1 MKVLLTG
8 ASGFLGRHVIQKLS
22 QENVNI
28 VAIIRRTSRIDHLK
42 SYPIKFIEGDI
53 RDEACLDKAMKGVDV
68 VIHAVTTK
76 MGRWEDFYAEN
87 VESTERLLQLSMKSK
102 VKRFIFISSIDV
114 YDHTHAKNGSVLTE
128 DSPEDPNPPNPYSR
142 SKIEAE
148 ALVEQYCK
156 QHNVPTVIIR
166 PGCIYGIGGNW
177 YPARLGFTAGANRYA
192 LLGNGKSAVPL
203 SHASSVVDLI
213 WRSIQNEKAI
223 GKSYN
228 ILEDTVITRL
238 EFLKLAKSILFPN
251 LKIVRVPLMVAR
263 PLAFTMRSLLK
274 MIGRTPPTRLHPKYM
289 RLFARSIFY
298 ANDRAKE
305 DLGWKPVR
313 DIRETMEEMLRWHRT
328 QKDKPRSEMLI
339 PELPIRIRGDGR
351 LNVGLIGCG
360 AFANMH
366 LTILDR
372 ISQGVVTAV
381 CDPNLEAA
389 QSIARTFQIRRVYV
403 SLTQML
409 DKEKID
415 VIHVISPTQTH
426 ADLSIQAMKKRCH
439 VLVEKPMAINA
450 KEARDMLQV
459 AEKQGV
465 KLCVEHTLLY
475 HPTMIQARRMIQQ
488 GLLGEIVQ
496 VEGWFGP
503 SFSSNVG
510 SPFLRYEAKDAW
522 VYGLPGSLFQDFMP
536 HPLSVVL
543 DVMGSVND
551 VVVRAR
557 YNKIVPH
564 MKVDEL
570 RIILENESILGTLSL
585 SFGATPRHSFLNIYG
600 THGTVKVDFMTGTPF
615 LYKDMGML
623 PKFISRN
630 IMGIKNGRRLIKASR
645 KNLFQAFSK
654 KRLLLEGHENL
665 IRLFYRSVL
674 QNEALPVTHQNS
686 LRTMEIMDQIWSQI
700 KV

>member
-22 QENVNI
+22 QGNVNI
-28 VAIIRRTSRIDHLK
+28 VAIKRRTSRIDHLK
-42 SYPIKFIEGDI
+42 SYPIVFIEGDI

-68 VIHAVTTK
+68 VIHAVGTK

-87 VESTERLLQLSMKSK
+87 VESTERLLQLSIKSK

-114 YDHTHAKNGSVLTE
+114 YDHTHAKNGSILTE
-128 DSPEDPNPPNPYSR
+128 NTPKDPNPPNHYSR

-148 ALVEQYCK
+148 ALVERYCK

-203 SHASSVVDLI
+203 SHTSSVVDLI
-213 WRSIQNEKAI
+213 WRSIQNEKAV

-228 ILEDTVITRL
+228 VLEDAVIKRL

-251 LKIVRVPLMVAR
+251 LKMVRVPLLVAR

-289 RLFARSIFY
+289 RLFALSVFY

-305 DLGWKPVR
+305 DLGWEPVGDVR
-313 DIRETMEEMLRWHRT
+313 KTMEEMLKWHRAR
-328 QKDKPRSEMLI
+328 KDKSRSEMLI
-339 PELPIRIRGDGR
+339 PELPVRIRGDGC

-372 ISQGVVTAV
+372 ISQVVVTSV
-381 CDPNLEAA
+381 CDPDLEAA
-389 QSIARTFQIRRVYV
+389 RSMARRFQIQRVYV
-403 SLTQML
+403 SLAQML
-409 DKEKID
+409 EEERID
-415 VIHVISPTQTH
+415 VVHVVSPTQTH
-426 ADLSIQAMKKRCH
+426 ADLSIQAMKKGCH
-439 VLVEKPMAINA
+439 VLVEKPMAVDA
-450 KEARDMLQV
+450 KEARHMVQV

-465 KLCVEHTLLY
+465 KLCVEHSLLY
-475 HPTMIQARRMIQQ
+475 HPTMIQARKMIQK
-488 GLLGEIVQ
+488 GLLGKIVQ
-496 VEGWFGP
+496 IESGFGT
-503 SFSSNVG
+503 SFSSNIG
-510 SPFLRYEAKDAW
+510 SPFLQYEAKGAW
-522 VYGLPGSLFQDFMP
+522 VYGLPGALFQDFMP
-536 HPLSVVL
+536 HPLSVLL
-543 DVMGSVND
+543 DLMGSVND
-551 VVVRAR
+551 VVVRAK

-570 RIILENESILGTLSL
+570 RILLENESILGTLSL

-600 THGTVKVDFMTGTPF
+600 THGTVKADFMTGTPF
-615 LYKDMGML
+615 IYKDMGML

-630 IMGIKNGRRLIKASR
+630 MMGIQNGRRLIKASR

-654 KRLLLEGHENL
+654 KRLLVEGHDNL
-665 IRLFYRSVL
+665 IRLFYRSIL
-674 QNEALPVTHQNS
+674 HDEALPVTHQNS
-686 LRTMEIMDQIWSQI
+686 LKTMEIMDQIWSQI